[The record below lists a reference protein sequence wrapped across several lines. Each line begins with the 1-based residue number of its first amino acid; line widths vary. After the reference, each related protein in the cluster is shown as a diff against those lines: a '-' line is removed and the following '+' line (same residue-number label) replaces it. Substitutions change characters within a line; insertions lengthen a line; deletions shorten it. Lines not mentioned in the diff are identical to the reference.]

1 MQHKKLAE
9 TTLEQSTLIED
20 AVALHQSGQLDLA
33 EILYNKLLNFYPCN
47 TTILTNLGTIALQTG
62 NLEAGLITIK
72 KSLDI
77 NPNQPNALN
86 NMGNAL
92 QDLNQL
98 DEALSNYDLA
108 IAYKPDYAEAYCN
121 RAITLHILKRPDEA
135 LASYDYA
142 IILNP
147 DNAEAYSNRATTLQN
162 LKRPFEAL
170 ASCQRA
176 ISIKPDFAEAYF
188 NRGNVLRELKRL
200 DEAITSFEYAI
211 FLKSDFG
218 EAYSNRGNAL
228 KDLKR
233 LDEALASYDRAID
246 LKPDYAEAYSNRG
259 VTLQNLKRLDEA
271 LASFDRAIV
280 LKPDYA
286 DAYSNRGNALKDLKR
301 LDEALAS
308 YDRAIDLKPDY
319 AEAYWNKSLLKI
331 LTGDYLEGWQLY
343 EWRWKKEPLFDSL
356 RVYKQPLWLGTE
368 TLLNKTLLIY
378 PEQGLGDY
386 IQYIRYAVLVEQLGA
401 KVILE
406 VPLALMTLVSTL
418 NGQFTFIETG
428 KPLPNFDYYCPLM
441 SLPLAFKTTVDTI
454 PALLPYLYA
463 DESKKQKWQKK
474 LGKKTVTR
482 IGLVWS
488 GSSVHKNDHNR
499 SLSLKQM
506 DSLLG
511 LPFDF
516 HSLQK
521 EIRAIDL
528 DVLIAFPHIHQHQD
542 DLHDFSD
549 TAALVDAMDIIISV
563 DTSVAH
569 LAGAMG
575 KTVFILL
582 PYAPDYRWLLDKTD
596 SPWYPTATL
605 FRQPALNDWEN
616 VIAKLRGVLINM

>member
-47 TTILTNLGTIALQTG
+47 TTILTNLGTIAVQKG
-62 NLEAGLITIK
+62 NLEVGLVTIK

-86 NMGNAL
+86 NRGNAL

-218 EAYSNRGNAL
+218 E
-228 KDLKR
+228 
-233 LDEALASYDRAID
+233 
-246 LKPDYAEAYSNRG
+246 
-259 VTLQNLKRLDEA
+259 
-271 LASFDRAIV
+271 
-280 LKPDYA
+280 
-286 DAYSNRGNALKDLKR
+286 AYSNRGNALKDLKR